1 MKFIKNWKT
10 KLKTEFNARVKEKI
24 NMSLGQAMSETASEY
39 GYEINPEDMEKIF
52 VKTQTLD
59 EKELAAVTGG
69 NEEDDSDYGMPDNDP
84 YEV

>member
-1 MKFIKNWKT
+1 
-10 KLKTEFNARVKEKI
+10 
-24 NMSLGQAMSETASEY
+24 
-39 GYEINPEDMEKIF
+39 MEKIF

>member
-1 MKFIKNWKT
+1 
-10 KLKTEFNARVKEKI
+10 
-24 NMSLGQAMSETASEY
+24 MSETASEY
-39 GYEINPEDMEKIF
+39 GYEINPEDLEKIF

-69 NEEDDSDYGMPDNDP
+69 NEEDDSDYGMPDNDL